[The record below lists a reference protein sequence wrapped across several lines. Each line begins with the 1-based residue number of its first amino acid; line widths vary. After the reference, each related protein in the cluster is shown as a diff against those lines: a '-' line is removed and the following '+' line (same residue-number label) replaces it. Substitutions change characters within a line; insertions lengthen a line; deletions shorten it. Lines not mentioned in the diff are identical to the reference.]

1 MDAHML
7 LSDFRSRG
15 IALIPNGE
23 KLTVEPASRL
33 TDADRAAIRAAKAE
47 LLKLLA
53 ASGLRDREA
62 DEIDRVA
69 RTDGWSPPAEIPPA
83 IASEIKRIES
93 QALALGWRPERL
105 WNFGFWPHG
114 GVEPRGLASVLDA
127 DDRIVEVTSDYMTVV
142 KSSSRH
148 DRHRFWRTDS

>member
-1 MDAHML
+1 MDAHAL

-53 ASGLRDREA
+53 AAGLHDREE

-69 RTDGWSPPAEIPPA
+69 SGD
-83 IASEIKRIES
+83 
-93 QALALGWRPERL
+93 GWRP
-105 WNFGFWPHG
+105 PP
-114 GVEPRGLASVLDA
+114 EPRQPAYGILETCQRYGVALRI
-127 DDRIVEVTSDYMTVV
+127 DRATGDLVVGRAGANAEEPTQPWTSLLHALETHLEAVARLV
-142 KSSSRH
+142 KSGWTLTAEFPREAAA
-148 DRHRFWRTDS
+148 